1 VLICYGKGVS
11 AIAEDLHIT
20 HAEAQE
26 VKDSVLGA
34 FPQLAKYLQNVVKF
48 GKEHGYVYNFFGC
61 KRRLPALQLPEY
73 EIEFK
78 YNIEN
83 SAKEYYK
90 GIYLGKLHNAR
101 FDEVNNII
109 AEANSRGIKIKNNG
123 GIIAQ
128 ETRNAYNSPVQS
140 TAAILTKIAMNN
152 ISNNEYLNKI
162 GAKLILTIHDE
173 VSLLIPVDKVS
184 EAMKIAEV
192 EFLSAGKDLKAD
204 LRCDKVV
211 SKCWA
216 GEELD
221 IDV

>member
-1 VLICYGKGVS
+1 MLICYGKGVS

-152 ISNNEYLNKI
+152 VSNNKELNKL

-173 VSLLIPVDKVS
+173 IGLLIPVDKVN
-184 EAMKIAEV
+184 EVMKIAEK